1 MSEWRHIG
9 ENIFDGGVAM
19 FLLRLVLVVL
29 LTRLATR
36 LLHRFLSRS
45 AFRRQTEGV
54 NKTSIGYLE
63 QVVKAVLYLLAG
75 MIILSGIKPLAMA
88 ARTVLGATSIV
99 TVIIGLAAQQT
110 FGNFIA
116 GLSLA
121 MTQPFQVGD
130 LITVPE
136 KDITGTVRQIT
147 FRHTVLQSLD
157 GNNSVIVPNNMLNG
171 AIVQNLQQSVGAYGV
186 WLSVGVAYGTDIDK
200 AEKILRQIVL
210 EQKDTVNED
219 VPVRVTDLGAS
230 AVGLSCRVLTKTIR
244 ESNGAC
250 SAVRKMILKRFAEE
264 GIEIPF
270 NQLNVHVQS

>member
-45 AFRRQTEGV
+45 AFRRKTEGV

-63 QVVKAVLYLLAG
+63 QIVKAVLYLLAG
-75 MIILSGIKPLAMA
+75 MIILSGVKPLAMA
-88 ARTVLGATSIV
+88 ARTVLGATSI
-99 TVIIGLAAQQT
+99 
-110 FGNFIA
+110 
-116 GLSLA
+116 

-136 KDITGTVRQIT
+136 KNITGTVRQIT

-157 GNNSVIVPNNMLNG
+157 GNSSIIVPNNMLNS

-186 WLSVGVAYGTDIDK
+186 WLTVGVAYGTDIDK

-264 GIEIPF
+264 EIEIPF